1 MIVKELI
8 EMLSV
13 LDQEAVV
20 VLQKDPEGNS
30 FSHIEG
36 ADGGAICVEAND
48 DLEVLDSSWSAE
60 EAGFDDEDEWDEFK
74 TDAGDCVV
82 IYPSN

>member
-48 DLEVLDSSWSAE
+48 DLEGLCGPFHWAACFSFGASCA
-60 EAGFDDEDEWDEFK
+60 ALIC
-74 TDAGDCVV
+74 A
-82 IYPSN
+82 